1 MNRIALLAAS
11 LLATPALAQ
20 GSMAGMPGMAAPAKA
35 SSKPAAHDMKSM
47 PGMKVL
53 PPAAASEP
61 AGHDMAGMAG
71 MPGMAASAKTPAKPA
86 AHDMASM
93 PGMQMPSTAAADPHA
108 GHDAAAMP
116 GMVMPG
122 QPAAPGAAPA
132 ADAHAG
138 HDMSS
143 MPGMPGMAMPQAQKA
158 APADAAIPQ
167 TPPPPVPTDHLA
179 DRYFDPAA
187 MAAARQQLSE
197 EHGGAAFSKVMANLL
212 EYRAQPG
219 GGYRWDGEAFYGGDI
234 DRFVV
239 KTEGAGNGRTGLE
252 SAEAQ
257 ALYSHAVGRYF
268 DLQAGVRQD
277 FAPGGRTYLTVG
289 TQGLLPYWFDVA
301 AAVFVSTRG
310 EVLGRVEGTYDLR
323 LTQRWVLQPRAE
335 LNFAAQDTRQT
346 RTGSGLSDAE
356 LGLRLRYEIKREF
369 APYVGLSYERKVG
382 RTATF
387 ARQAGEDIGG
397 PALVLGIRA
406 WF

>member
-20 GSMAGMPGMAAPAKA
+20 GSMAGMRGMAAPARRA
-35 SSKPAAHDMKSM
+35 
-47 PGMKVL
+47 
-53 PPAAASEP
+53 
-61 AGHDMAGMAG
+61 
-71 MPGMAASAKTPAKPA
+71 AKPA
-86 AHDMASM
+86 AHS
-93 PGMQMPSTAAADPHA
+93 
-108 GHDAAAMP
+108 
-116 GMVMPG
+116 
-122 QPAAPGAAPA
+122 
-132 ADAHAG
+132 
-138 HDMSS
+138 MSS
-143 MPGMPGMAMPQAQKA
+143 MPGMKMPSTARPPSAAGVGQDTKSMPGMAMPAQPA
-158 APADAAIPQ
+158 PPAAVAPADAPVGHVIPGMAAMAMPQTQGAAPAETVVPQ

-187 MAAARQQLSE
+187 MAAARRQLSE
-197 EHGGAAFSKVMANLL
+197 EHGGAAFSKAMANLL
-212 EYRAQPG
+212 EYRGEPG

-239 KTEGAGNGRTGLE
+239 KTEGVGNGRTGLE
-252 SAEAQ
+252 VAEAQ
-257 ALYSHAVGRYF
+257 ALYSHAIGRYF

-310 EVLGRVEGTYDLR
+310 EVLGRLEGTYDLR

-335 LNFAAQDTRQT
+335 LNLAAQDTRQT
-346 RTGSGLSDAE
+346 RTGSGLSDVE

-369 APYVGLSYERKVG
+369 SPYVGQ
-382 RTATF
+382 TATF
-387 ARQAGEDIGG
+387 ARQAGENIGG
-397 PALVLGIRA
+397 PTLVVGIRA